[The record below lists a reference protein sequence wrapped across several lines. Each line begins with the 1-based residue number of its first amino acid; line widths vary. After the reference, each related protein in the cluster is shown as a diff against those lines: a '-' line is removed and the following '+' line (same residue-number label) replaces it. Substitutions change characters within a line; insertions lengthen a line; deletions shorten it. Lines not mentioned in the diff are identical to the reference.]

1 MRRYRIKA
9 PLALVIGRNDEVLC
23 ESDCAAG
30 DSNLAVMSQSYFP
43 DSNAFEP
50 IVVPNM
56 GHFLNLHCSALET
69 YRKVHEWLD
78 KVAFEW
84 DV

>member
-1 MRRYRIKA
+1 MRRYRIKE
-9 PLALVIGRNDEVLC
+9 PLALVIGQNDEVLC
-23 ESDCAAG
+23 ESDCAEG

-43 DSNAFEP
+43 DSRAFEP
-50 IVVPNM
+50 IVTPNT
-56 GHFLNLHCSALET
+56 GHFLNLHYSAPET

-84 DV
+84 AV